1 MKPLRLIPANDTFRA
16 LQSVIDMIEGKVA
29 LHVTAPETNGLMP
42 EVHGLPD
49 EVSDD
54 VALIVESSGSAGKPK
69 RVELSAAALIASANA
84 SAQHLGGQGQW
95 LLALPINFIAGMN
108 VLIRSVLAD
117 TQPVMMNTQLP
128 FTAEAFARAASLM
141 TAPKRYTSLVPVQLN
156 RLAAQAELD
165 PQLFVLLKRFDAILL
180 GGQLPDWNVVESL
193 RSQGVNIVVS
203 YGMTETS
210 GGCIYDGV
218 AIPGVDFKLD
228 AGLISLSGRVLA
240 NGMGDWYQT
249 SDLGEIVDGRLNV
262 LGRAD
267 RVIVSGGMK
276 ISLEVIEQHALQI
289 PGVEEAVAVAVISSW
304 GESAA
309 IVYTGSPEVNFD
321 FTDTLGPAAR
331 IAKALRVD
339 ALPKLPSSKP
349 DLLAISKLV
358 YQ

>member
-16 LQSVIDMIEGKVA
+16 LQSVIDMLEGRIA
-29 LHVTAPETNGLMP
+29 LHVTAPENNGLMP

-54 VALIVESSGSAGKPK
+54 VALIVESSGSTGTPK
-69 RVELSAAALIASANA
+69 RIEISAAALIASANA
-84 SAQHLGGQGQW
+84 SAEHLGGQGQW
-95 LLALPINFIAGMN
+95 LLALPINFIAGIN
-108 VLIRSVLAD
+108 VLVRSVLAD

-128 FTAEAFARAASLM
+128 FTPEAFARAASLM
-141 TAPKRYTSLVPVQLN
+141 GEHRRYTSLVPVQLN
-156 RLAAQAELD
+156 RLAAQAALD
-165 PQLFVLLKRFDAILL
+165 PNLFSLLRRFDAILL
-180 GGQLPDWNVVESL
+180 GGQQPDWNVVEGL
-193 RSQGVNIVVS
+193 RSQGINIVVS

-218 AIPGVDFKLD
+218 SLPGVDYKLD
-228 AGLISLSGRVLA
+228 AGLISISGPVLA
-240 NGMGDWYQT
+240 NGLGDWHQT

-267 RVIVSGGMK
+267 RVIVSGGLK
-276 ISLEVIEQHALQI
+276 ISLEIIEQHALQV
-289 PGVEEAVAVAVISSW
+289 PGVEEAVAVAVVSNW

-321 FTDTLGPAAR
+321 FTGSLGPAAR
-331 IAKALRVD
+331 IAKVLRVD

-349 DLLAISKLV
+349 DLMAISKLV
-358 YQ
+358 SQ

>member
-16 LQSVIDMIEGKVA
+16 LQSVIEMLEGKVA

-54 VALIVESSGSAGKPK
+54 VALIVESSGSTGTPK
-69 RVELSAAALIASANA
+69 RIELSAAALIASANA

-128 FTAEAFARAASLM
+128 FTVEAFARAASMM
-141 TAPKRYTSLVPVQLN
+141 TSSMRYTSLVPTQLN
-156 RLAAQAELD
+156 RLAAQADTD
-165 PQLFVLLKRFDAILL
+165 PFLFSLLKRFDAILL
-180 GGQLPDWNVVESL
+180 GGQQPDWNVVESL

-218 AIPGVDFKLD
+218 ALPGVDFKLD
-228 AGLISLSGRVLA
+228 AGLISLSGPVLA

-289 PGVEEAVAVAVISSW
+289 PGVEEAVAVAVVSSW

-321 FTDTLGPAAR
+321 FTDTLGPVAR
-331 IAKALRVD
+331 LAKVLRVE
-339 ALPKLPSSKP
+339 ALPRLSSSKP
-349 DLLAISKLV
+349 DLVAITRLV
-358 YQ
+358 SQ